1 MPRKPA
7 LDKYHDVLFKD
18 FDEMEHLTPTERD
31 QLKRYRFCFTHS
43 LENPSIPDKVLR
55 DFLMNEFCVSQTQAY
70 IDIQNVRIL
79 LGNVRN
85 AGKEWIRYLV
95 NESLKEDI
103 ETARTAGSKR
113 LKEKIMA
120 ADKLGKYNRLDKED
134 AQEMPWE
141 EIIPQSIEPTSDPTV
156 LGGKKLENKEEEI
169 RKMYKKYKGEIE
181 IEDIGYEEVE
191 SDGNEAN

>member
-1 MPRKPA
+1 
-7 LDKYHDVLFKD
+7 
-18 FDEMEHLTPTERD
+18 MEHLTAEEQR

-55 DFLMNEFCVSQTQAY
+55 DYLMNEYDISQTQAY

-79 LGNVRN
+79 LGNVKN

-95 NESLKEDI
+95 NETLKEAIAD
-103 ETARTAGSKR
+103 AKAGGPKR
-113 LKEKIMA
+113 LKELIMA

-141 EIIPQSIEPTSDPTV
+141 DIIPQSIEPTTDPTV
-156 LGGKKLENKEEEI
+156 MGGKRLENKEEEI
-169 RKMYKKYKGEIE
+169 RKMYEKYKGEIE
-181 IEDIGYEEVE
+181 IEYADYEVIPD
-191 SDGNEAN
+191 DGKGE